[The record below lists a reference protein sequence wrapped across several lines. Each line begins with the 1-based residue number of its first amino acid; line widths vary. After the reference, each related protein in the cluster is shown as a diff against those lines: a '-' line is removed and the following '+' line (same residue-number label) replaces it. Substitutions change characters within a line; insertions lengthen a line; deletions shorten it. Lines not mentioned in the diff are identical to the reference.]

1 MKERK
6 RGNEGGRADVVLE
19 VCPAPLVPAHAAC
32 SAVQSV
38 PLLFPLAHSVVRCSI
53 SIHSDIRRDA
63 MIYIIATFAF
73 LSVLS
78 FSRSVGNKR

>member
-63 MIYIIATFAF
+63 MIYIIATFAS
-73 LSVLS
+73 LSLRSLLLS
-78 FSRSVGNKR
+78 LSGK